1 MEKKA
6 RHKARSVTKK
16 GANRHKAVHMASK
29 PTTIDAYLATL
40 KGEKRAALEK
50 LRKTIRAI
58 VPRAEECISYRIP
71 AFRLDGKIVAGF
83 LATTKGCSYFP
94 FSGTTLTTLGEQ
106 LEGYDMT
113 RGSLHFQPDKP
124 LPVALVRK
132 LIKAR
137 MAET

>member
-1 MEKKA
+1 M
-6 RHKARSVTKK
+6 TKK